1 MEFDYMNLVW
11 AVLPALVGVLA
22 TAYVGWKAKVLND
35 GVQDW
40 KDELVKLLDLVD
52 DKIDE
57 KAGK

>member
-22 TAYVGWKAKVLND
+22 TAYVSWKAKVLND

-57 KAGK
+57 KAEK